1 MNILLQILF
10 YISILILLHIYVL
23 YPAIIIMISKFK
35 SLKEDTS
42 SEYLPSVS
50 IIISAFNEEKVIEK
64 TVRNFLMCDY
74 PKEKIEIIIGSDK
87 STDRTDEIVES
98 LVGEF
103 NNIKY
108 FPFEQRR
115 GKGPVL
121 NDIVNKA
128 TNEILI
134 LSDANTIYSRDS
146 IKIMTRFYSN
156 SSIGGVSGRLVLE
169 DFEDSIN
176 SGTQETLYWNLE
188 YYIKKAEGSLGMLIG
203 ANGGIYSIR
212 RALYVPIP
220 TEYPVMDDFFIALKI
235 LEQHKKMVFAT
246 EAKAFENTAPT
257 IQSEFKRK
265 VRNNSIDLSTIQGI
279 KKLLSPSF
287 GLIAFALWSH
297 KIFRWLS
304 PIFLILALITS
315 GVLSL
320 VEPYFLSIF
329 LLQILIYLL
338 GPIGYLLLKIKIRI
352 KFLLIL
358 YYFIITNLA
367 MLIGLIKFISGTHSS
382 HWQSTAR

>member
-1 MNILLQILF
+1 MNILLQMLF
-10 YISILILLHIYVL
+10 FISILMLLHIYL
-23 YPAIIIMISKFK
+23 FYPVIIILISKIYSK
-35 SLKEDTS
+35 KEKFS
-42 SEYLPSVS
+42 CEYTPSIS

-64 TVRNFLMCDY
+64 TIRNFLSSNY
-74 PKEKIEIIIGSDK
+74 PVEKIEIIIGSDK

-98 LVGEF
+98 LVKEF

-121 NDIVNKA
+121 NDLVKKA
-128 TNEILI
+128 KNEVLI
-134 LSDANTIYSRDS
+134 FSDANTIYALDA
-146 IKIMTRFYSN
+146 IKIMTQFYSN
-156 SSIGGVSGRLVLE
+156 SLIGGVSGRLMLE

-212 RALYVPIP
+212 RELYSPIP
-220 TEYPVMDDFFIALKI
+220 KEYPVMDDFFIALKI
-235 LEQHKKMVFAT
+235 LEQHKKMVFAI
-246 EAKAFENTAPT
+246 EARAFENTAPT

-279 KKLLSPSF
+279 KKLLSPSY

-304 PIFLILALITS
+304 PIFLIFAFITS

-320 VEPYFLSIF
+320 VEPYFLPIF
-329 LLQILIYLL
+329 LVQLLIYLL

-352 KFLLIL
+352 KLLLIL